1 MYLKLTSISLLICIF
16 HTSAHAYIDPGVG
29 SIILQ
34 AIIGAIAATS
44 LTIKIYWQKLSL
56 FSRKIRI
63 KTLSKDSY
71 HIEPSSFRDNLGNI
85 YYFEK
90 KILRTIK
97 TNGKQNFEFLVDN
110 KILEESIKKKF
121 LIYKKVIKK
130 NELP

>member
-44 LTIKIYWQKLSL
+44 LTGKKLSL

-90 KILRTIK
+90 KNPK
-97 TNGKQNFEFLVDN
+97 NYQNQW
-110 KILEESIKKKF
+110 
-121 LIYKKVIKK
+121 
-130 NELP
+130 